1 MPASMISEA
10 TGSNSKVIGSSNATV
25 AVGPMPGSTP
35 TAVPSVTP
43 SRQMRMLVGWSAVSR
58 PRRMPSTS
66 APQPVAEQRQP
77 QLQQPHEDDQAQR
90 RDAGGRQRGLEH
102 ARAVAGERG
111 DERRHEERRTEAE
124 AG

>member
-10 TGSNSKVIGSSNATV
+10 TASNSKVIGSRSATV

-43 SRQMRMLVGWSAVSR
+43 SRQIRMLEGWSAVSR

-66 APQPVAEQRQP
+66 ASQPVAEQRQP
-77 QLQQPHEDDQAQR
+77 QLQQGDEDDEAQR
-90 RDAGGRQRGLEH
+90 GDARSRQRGLEGTG
-102 ARAVAGERG
+102 AVP
-111 DERRHEERRTEAE
+111 
-124 AG
+124 